1 PKLKND
7 GSNWGNYKEMVF
19 NAITVKG
26 LRRHALGTARAPA
39 ELTARDREFFLPNR
53 LAPLS
58 DTELEDHE
66 TKLDDPSNHETVSEA
81 TFIGIKSYPSAVLML
96 QQLVSTFE
104 NKGEMV
110 PVTTLT
116 RVQTV
121 RCLHDDDVV
130 KHITEMQR
138 LREALD
144 SMGTP
149 LDDAQFAA
157 YIKAS
162 LPDKFRSLL

>member
-1 PKLKND
+1 
-7 GSNWGNYKEMVF
+7 
-19 NAITVKG
+19 
-26 LRRHALGTARAPA
+26 
-39 ELTARDREFFLPNR
+39 
-53 LAPLS
+53 
-58 DTELEDHE
+58 
-66 TKLDDPSNHETVSEA
+66 
-81 TFIGIKSYPSAVLML
+81 ML

-116 RVQTV
+116 RLQTM
-121 RCLHDDDVV
+121 RCPHDDDVV

-149 LDDAQFAA
+149 LDDAQFVA

-162 LPDKFRSLL
+162 LPDKFRSLLTTIATASRLAGGIIYWEETASLRIAR